1 MPCKC
6 SVPACRG
13 NYDETNRVAVFG
25 FPNDKCLR
33 EKWLHAIPRK
43 DFNITKN
50 SKVCE
55 KHFKDSEVL
64 RNTTF
69 YIEKTGETLSAPMK
83 RPKLKENAVPSIFP
97 DCSSYMPSSSAIR
110 QSPPK
115 KQQQLEEQ
123 VCELHFEPNQVLRE
137 ASAYDPRTGRTLTA
151 PLMIP
156 RLRKGAVPTLFMPP
170 PGTPA
175 KTGMG
180 PRKLATKRK
189 KNQSK
194 EGTAEEGTESTEE
207 NKLVNLLQTDL
218 GTELQNVAGTSVVI
232 KQERDES
239 LKQPPQLVIG
249 TVLGAEEL
257 LSSSSNS
264 SFINIALPVPENT
277 FPIANPD
284 SINQTPATDISNKP
298 AQERKI
304 NDSKLDANDATLNA
318 SQAKLS
324 QRAKSSMS
332 PKRNCK
338 RKLHPPAG
346 TSKKS
351 AVHSTLP
358 TENSETATRDIF
370 QSLLD
375 GSENNP
381 SFGSRTT
388 ERPGD
393 LFNVFSDFI
402 ADKLREMDWD
412 ECAYALRAI
421 LDVVFNASKCQHDCK
436 IKSEISSPNNSSGSS
451 DQE

>member
-1 MPCKC
+1 MAAYCCAFNCNEKGTKGSPYSFHRHVCERHFRKEDVLREIEYLDEK
-6 SVPACRG
+6 SGILLKSSLQYPKLREGAVPM
-13 NYDETNRVAVFG
+13 FIS
-25 FPNDKCLR
+25 DKCPPSLQPAMMASR
-33 EKWLHAIPRK
+33 ESPSKKRK
-43 DFNITKN
+43 RLEDKLVQKAQQA
-50 SKVCE
+50 S
-55 KHFKDSEVL
+55 
-64 RNTTF
+64 
-69 YIEKTGETLSAPMK
+69 IES
-83 RPKLKENAVPSIFP
+83 
-97 DCSSYMPSSSAIR
+97 
-110 QSPPK
+110 
-115 KQQQLEEQ
+115 